1 MIIFEKY
8 ILQSIVFSKDNEN
21 FPPDLYYKV
30 TDGSFAIKNNSFQL
44 VRSSEGIESKICF
57 DTFFGAFSISGW
69 HKISPEI
76 FNKLGVTIR
85 TKGTGILTIKIFDG
99 EKTNIY
105 KKVNLEFLE
114 TIIELDNFIY
124 KKGILYLEISTTS
137 DEFEFQS
144 GYYWTTIP
152 PTTNVSLALI
162 TPTYKRESYV
172 LKNMELLKGLLSL
185 EQTQFEVFL
194 IDNGQTL
201 SQSKFSEKIHV
212 ISNPNFGGSGGFA
225 RGLIEVFNEKKF
237 SHILF
242 MDDDVQIEP
251 ESIKRLIS
259 LLGYCG
265 SDFVVGGGMIS
276 LAKKDQLFELGAEF
290 ESFKF
295 NPCKH
300 NINLSDPINLVQYD
314 TIKNK
319 IYFGWWYFATSL
331 KTFENLGFPLPLFF
345 QHDDREFGIRI
356 NNKGYKLL
364 SLLGIAIWHDDFSG
378 KYNIIREYY
387 WLRNSLIISLIHR
400 TDSRNIIIAYIK
412 KLVIPCLLSY
422 RYDQATFLIKAVE
435 DALKGRVTY
444 ILYC

>member
-144 GYYWTTIP
+144 GYYWTT
-152 PTTNVSLALI
+152 SLQQQ
-162 TPTYKRESYV
+162 TFH
-172 LKNMELLKGLLSL
+172 LLLLL
-185 EQTQFEVFL
+185 
-194 IDNGQTL
+194 
-201 SQSKFSEKIHV
+201 
-212 ISNPNFGGSGGFA
+212 P
-225 RGLIEVFNEKKF
+225 R
-237 SHILF
+237 
-242 MDDDVQIEP
+242 
-251 ESIKRLIS
+251 IK
-259 LLGYCG
+259 
-265 SDFVVGGGMIS
+265 
-276 LAKKDQLFELGAEF
+276 
-290 ESFKF
+290 
-295 NPCKH
+295 
-300 NINLSDPINLVQYD
+300 
-314 TIKNK
+314 
-319 IYFGWWYFATSL
+319 
-331 KTFENLGFPLPLFF
+331 ENLMF
-345 QHDDREFGIRI
+345 
-356 NNKGYKLL
+356 
-364 SLLGIAIWHDDFSG
+364 
-378 KYNIIREYY
+378 
-387 WLRNSLIISLIHR
+387 
-400 TDSRNIIIAYIK
+400 
-412 KLVIPCLLSY
+412 
-422 RYDQATFLIKAVE
+422 
-435 DALKGRVTY
+435 
-444 ILYC
+444 